1 MELFISDIKNQNFEM
16 DTCQK
21 CRSIVSY
28 IYLSSDKML
37 RKENG
42 KKNGNTLLSQEGIFL
57 PVIQSYFTNAV

>member
-1 MELFISDIKNQNFEM
+1 MEVLISDIKNQNLEM
-16 DTCQK
+16 HTCQK

-42 KKNGNTLLSQEGIFL
+42 KKNGNTLLSQEGFFL
-57 PVIQSYFTNAV
+57 SVIQSYFTYAV

>member
-1 MELFISDIKNQNFEM
+1 M

-37 RKENG
+37 REENG